1 MSGVISTSVTG
12 VDASGNAVVYIPPQV
27 IPVVTGYNVV
37 NGTYQMVPAGDAW
50 PPSPGVW
57 QTNGAS
63 GSSTVAQ
70 ALTYRGVTITPL

>member
-37 NGTYQMVPAGDAW
+37 NGTYQMVPAGGTW
-50 PPSPGVW
+50 PPSAGIW
-57 QTNGAS
+57 QLANGS
-63 GSSTVAQ
+63 GNSTVTETVTFQ
-70 ALTYRGVTITPL
+70 VVTITPL